1 MVKYTSKR
9 FKTALN
15 VLKYPDSWFWCRY
28 TLNPYQGC
36 EHACIYCD
44 ARSSRYYVDDFEN
57 EVIVKK
63 DINKILERK
72 LKNTRTLL
80 PDVIGPGGV
89 CDAYQPIEEK
99 AENTLSLL
107 KIIQKYKYPVNIA
120 TKSTLILRDL
130 DLLNEIGRDTWCTV
144 GFSLTTSDDEL
155 ANFLEP
161 YSSAPSERFHAI
173 KEIKSRA
180 PQIQVGTYVIP
191 IIPYLT
197 DDPQNLEDI
206 VRKTKEAAGDFIL
219 FSPGLTLRD
228 AQKEYFLKKL
238 EQSPYKNIIDP
249 LLELFGENIYPSGA
263 YAQKI
268 HHLLKNLCRKYDL
281 AWREKR
287 WIPRDYRKWNYK
299 IAEFLLNTE
308 YENMLETGKSDNTMK
323 WAGLTLNN
331 FEESIIDIYKR
342 GKLHKKKNFTK
353 RIIQLIEPMIK
364 NSEEYSQ
371 KKGLDRFL

>member
-228 AQKEYFLKKL
+228 AQKEYFLKKI

-249 LLELFGENIYPSGA
+249 LLELFGENIYSSGA

-268 HHLLKNLCRKYDL
+268 HHL
-281 AWREKR
+281 
-287 WIPRDYRKWNYK
+287 
-299 IAEFLLNTE
+299 
-308 YENMLETGKSDNTMK
+308 
-323 WAGLTLNN
+323 
-331 FEESIIDIYKR
+331 
-342 GKLHKKKNFTK
+342 
-353 RIIQLIEPMIK
+353 
-364 NSEEYSQ
+364 
-371 KKGLDRFL
+371 

>member
-57 EVIVKK
+57 EVIIKK

-120 TKSTLILRDL
+120 TKNTLILRDL

-155 ANFLEP
+155 ANSLEP

-331 FEESIIDIYKR
+331 FEESIINIYKR